1 MMVAFNTTYGKI
13 VEGNKPMLSED
24 YSVSLT
30 NSGVEF
36 SSLKSEYY
44 VVRMVPMHKETV
56 MIIAASSY
64 PDEFEWRDK
73 LPDFRILQVAGVTEA
88 LGLLQSEDVD
98 CILAAGLMPEE
109 PLDILEAVHGIDSNI
124 PIVFRYA
131 DLMASEAVRL
141 IHAGAAHCFDS
152 RDSMEHLRQSL
163 ESIVGEKRLSDRVR
177 KGKNQPSEPWRS
189 LLIGESR
196 AMETVAETVRLVGP
210 RRCTVLISGD
220 TGTGKEMAAR
230 AIHAASPRSRHAMVA
245 INCSALPE
253 HLLEAE
259 LFGHTRG
266 AFTGAAN
273 LRVGRFEQ
281 AHQGTIFL
289 DEIGDMPLDLQAKI
303 LRVLQDREVQ
313 RLGSSENI
321 RIDVRVI
328 AATNVDLQER
338 VRQGRFRSDLFYRLN
353 VVPLHMPTLNKRTT
367 DIPMLV
373 NHFITKICNME
384 NIPVKRLSPDALS
397 RLCASSWPGN
407 VRQLEN
413 AVEMAVA
420 VSGDREILYIR
431 DFGLT
436 ESGPRSNPAGAV
448 SQFTLPLSGPVHFDT
463 AVNQFQMAILDRA
476 LRNSGGNK
484 TAAAEELGIKR
495 TTLIMKMRS
504 LENSGYLQKAG

>member
-1 MMVAFNTTYGKI
+1 MPMGILPSVHMTPAHHETLVI
-13 VEGNKPMLSED
+13 VEVGGQP
-24 YSVSLT
+24 T
-30 NSGVEF
+30 
-36 SSLKSEYY
+36 
-44 VVRMVPMHKETV
+44 
-56 MIIAASSY
+56 
-64 PDEFEWRDK
+64 EFELCDA
-73 LPDFRILQVAGVTEA
+73 LPNFTILNANGISEA
-88 LGLLQSEDVD
+88 QALLQDQDVD
-98 CILAAGLMPEE
+98 CILVTGADGSEVRFE
-109 PLDILEAVHGIDSNI
+109 VLDAFQAID
-124 PIVFRYA
+124 PKVPVVFRGA
-131 DLMASEAVRL
+131 DMTASEAVRL

-152 RDSMEHLRQSL
+152 RDAIEHVREVL
-163 ESIVGEKRLSDRVR
+163 ESIVLHKRISERAR
-177 KGKNQPSEPWRS
+177 KGKDQKAELWRS

-196 AMETVAETVRLVGP
+196 AMEAVAETIRLVGP
-210 RRCTVLISGD
+210 RRCSVLITGE

-230 AIHAASPRSRHAMVA
+230 AIHAASPRSKHAMVA

-259 LFGHTRG
+259 LFGHTKG

-289 DEIGDMPLDLQAKI
+289 DEIGDMPLELQAKL
-303 LRVLQDREVQ
+303 LRVLQDRELQ

-353 VVPLHMPTLNKRTT
+353 VVPLRMPTLSMRTT

-373 NHFITKICNME
+373 NHFITKICDLE
-384 NIPVKRLSPDALS
+384 NLPLKRPSPQALS

-420 VSGDREILYIR
+420 ISGDNEVLYPR
-431 DFGLT
+431 DFGLAD
-436 ESGPRSNPAGAV
+436 SGPRSAPNGVV

-463 AVNQFQMAILDRA
+463 AVNQFQLAILDRA
-476 LRNSGGNK
+476 LRKSGGNK

-504 LENSGYLQKAG
+504 LENSGYLLKAI